1 MFKDKSIIM
10 FISMSNTVENMKVHL
25 EDERSPGEDFYSY
38 VNQEW
43 LDDPNNSIPD
53 DYSSWGGF
61 TQLYD
66 DSLNNQINMVK
77 TITANSSV
85 NLNTEEKKI
94 SAIWNASSDRF
105 NKWSKNE
112 SDYSPIIVEI
122 NNISMHLN
130 RDYTSTRSC
139 SNSSSENIYVT
150 NLANYL
156 HYSQE
161 TGIGNVL
168 DFDKGSDLL
177 KTDNI
182 VLDISTSGLSLPT
195 REYYFEDT
203 YSEKL
208 TLFKKHLQ
216 NVKTIVENNTNLVL
230 DSNFVDNI
238 ISFEKKIA
246 KYTMKPE
253 QSRRY
258 DEYYTNTTLSNLY
271 KDINSI
277 KSLDIKSQNYE
288 DNDKNL
294 SLNSEEV
301 ASTEIFFER
310 LYKLFNFRQILKIN
324 VEKNFD
330 ITDNNKPITEHITVY
345 DGDAIR
351 RCLHL
356 IFDMKNLN
364 EYKSFLIYKVI
375 TSFYSISS
383 KELDDE
389 FFDFYQRKMNGQKTQ
404 KTEDKRNICIVNQL
418 AGEMM
423 GKIYVDKY
431 FSENDKSKIEGMIDD
446 VLSIMKDSLENND
459 WLTSPTKKE
468 ALYKLSKFSYKIGYP
483 DKWKDYSKLNISP
496 NMSLYEIFKE
506 SQKWKLQVEFY
517 DKINSKVDKD
527 EWHMTPQTV
536 NAYYSPTL
544 NEIVF
549 PAAIL
554 QPPFYHKSIDT
565 IKSYLDN
572 QDNLEYAVLMI
583 IY

>member
-1 MFKDKSIIM
+1 
-10 FISMSNTVENMKVHL
+10 
-25 EDERSPGEDFYSY
+25 
-38 VNQEW
+38 
-43 LDDPNNSIPD
+43 
-53 DYSSWGGF
+53 
-61 TQLYD
+61 
-66 DSLNNQINMVK
+66 
-77 TITANSSV
+77 
-85 NLNTEEKKI
+85 
-94 SAIWNASSDRF
+94 
-105 NKWSKNE
+105 
-112 SDYSPIIVEI
+112 
-122 NNISMHLN
+122 
-130 RDYTSTRSC
+130 
-139 SNSSSENIYVT
+139 
-150 NLANYL
+150 
-156 HYSQE
+156 
-161 TGIGNVL
+161 
-168 DFDKGSDLL
+168 
-177 KTDNI
+177 
-182 VLDISTSGLSLPT
+182 
-195 REYYFEDT
+195 
-203 YSEKL
+203 
-208 TLFKKHLQ
+208 
-216 NVKTIVENNTNLVL
+216 
-230 DSNFVDNI
+230 
-238 ISFEKKIA
+238 
-246 KYTMKPE
+246 MKPE

-459 WLTSPTKKE
+459 WLTSPTKR
-468 ALYKLSKFSYKIGYP
+468 
-483 DKWKDYSKLNISP
+483 
-496 NMSLYEIFKE
+496 
-506 SQKWKLQVEFY
+506 
-517 DKINSKVDKD
+517 
-527 EWHMTPQTV
+527 
-536 NAYYSPTL
+536 
-544 NEIVF
+544 
-549 PAAIL
+549 
-554 QPPFYHKSIDT
+554 SI
-565 IKSYLDN
+565 I
-572 QDNLEYAVLMI
+572 
-583 IY
+583 